1 MSDNHMIG
9 TSRWRRHPT
18 FCGVSGLLLV
28 LAIASCSGDDSV
40 ESGELVTTTAPVPDQ
55 LEQAG
60 IDLRNAI
67 LADGE
72 VTQEEFN
79 QAVEAAAACLENH
92 GLTGVTWNEYG
103 DLGWAPDDGSQD
115 RQAAEEA
122 IHNLCY
128 FSYLGRLTPP

>member
-1 MSDNHMIG
+1 MIDNSMIG
-9 TSRWRRHPT
+9 TSRWRRQTT
-18 FCGVSGLLLV
+18 FCVASGFLLV

-40 ESGELVTTTAPVPDQ
+40 EGDELVTTTAPVPDQ

-72 VTQEEFN
+72 VTQEEFD

-92 GLTGVTWNEYG
+92 GLTGVAWNEYG
-103 DLGWAPDDGSQD
+103 DLGWAHDDSSPD

-122 IHNLCY
+122 IYNLCY
-128 FSYLGRLTPP
+128 FSYLDRLTSP